1 MECGFAKEQ
10 RSVFFALRRK
20 YELRSVVDVL
30 VGNGTYIVMSGT
42 NDSVCTIAN
51 RRERLLSVSFV
62 DGKIGFIP
70 DSNSFKVFLA
80 LLQ

>member
-1 MECGFAKEQ
+1 MWFCKRAAFGIFCAAE
-10 RSVFFALRRK
+10 K

-30 VGNGTYIVMSGT
+30 VGNGTYTVMSGT
-42 NDSVCTIAN
+42 NDSVCTIAD